1 MLSLSLAPLVG
12 ACGEGGDGG
21 VGPGGTGTET
31 GGTETGGTQ
40 IDTATFEAFPCAS
53 EGVAELAPAEAWEYI
68 SLRRAADDAGGAG
81 GEEVASSGVPCA
93 TATDVEAC
101 EQAVQEASATNGFQ
115 LGECTEICD
124 RFMLV
129 LNRGDEV
136 SVLSSV
142 DAVKAWLAPVDTPSE
157 AVMVA
162 KMDGYSVSCDALD
175 RGGFKEVSG
184 GYEVLGTRYTSLCAP
199 VERALFRLNVS
210 AEGEV
215 EELESQVISSESGV
229 CIGRRPAGLAEERG
243 RGSSRLGAYFAEV
256 AQLEAASVHAFA
268 VLREELSLHGA
279 PQALLD
285 QVDAARE
292 DEVRHAR
299 IMKRVATRFGGV
311 VRDPVVAPRA
321 PRSLE
326 EVAIEN
332 AAEGC
337 VRETYGALV
346 GMHQARFAQDR
357 VVRGVMRQVARD
369 EAAHASL
376 AWAVDAWVRS
386 RLSPEALARVEA
398 ARQQALAEV
407 ADEARAG
414 YAEDLCAVAGMPGAE
429 VGQRMAQAFAQAMP
443 ALAA

>member
-1 MLSLSLAPLVG
+1 MLSLSLAPLIG
-12 ACGEGGDGG
+12 ACGAGEIDVEGFETFACTADGS
-21 VGPGGTGTET
+21 TG
-31 GGTETGGTQ
+31 
-40 IDTATFEAFPCAS
+40 AL
-53 EGVAELAPAEAWEYI
+53 EGLTPAEAWDYAE
-68 SLRRAADDAGGAG
+68 LRPTPGTGDLGLGGSAIG
-81 GEEVASSGVPCA
+81 TPCA

-101 EQAVQEASATNGFQ
+101 QQALAEATSTNGF
-115 LGECTEICD
+115 LVGECVSFCPSY
-124 RFMLV
+124 MLV

-136 SVLSSV
+136 SVL
-142 DAVKAWLAPVDTPSE
+142 DTPEALTAWLAPVDTPTE
-157 AVMVA
+157 ARLLA
-162 KMDGYSVSCDALD
+162 QAAGYSVGCGDVLE
-175 RGGFKEVSG
+175 GGFKEAGG
-184 GYEVLGTRYTSLCAP
+184 GYEVLATRYTALCDP
-199 VERALFRLNVS
+199 IEESLFRLSVS

-215 EELESQVISSESGV
+215 AVLESEVLSSESGACV
-229 CIGRRPAGLAEERG
+229 GRRPAGLAEARG

-268 VLREELSLHGA
+268 VLREELALHGA

-285 QVDAARE
+285 QADAARE

-299 IMKRVATRFGGV
+299 IMKRVAARFGGV
-311 VRDPVVAPRA
+311 VREPVVAPRA

-326 EVAIEN
+326 EVALEN

-346 GMHQARFAQDR
+346 GMHQARFARDQ
-357 VVRGVMRQVARD
+357 VVRRVMRRVAQD

-376 AWAVDAWVRS
+376 AWAVDAWARS

-414 YAEDLCAVAGMPGAE
+414 YAEDLCAVAGMPAAAT
-429 VGQRMAQAFAQAMP
+429 GQRLAQTFAQALP
-443 ALAA
+443 ALAG